1 MSEIPACLQALRDRA
16 RARRAELRNLWHR
29 LPTKGRQKA
38 AAKRLR
44 VNVATIRRDMA
55 VIKREGFIS

>member
-16 RARRAELRNLWHR
+16 RQRQAEIRELWHR

-38 AAKRLR
+38 AAKRLG

>member
-1 MSEIPACLQALRDRA
+1 MPIIPACLQALRDLA
-16 RARRAELRNLWHR
+16 RDRRAELRNLWHR

-38 AAKRLR
+38 AAKRLG

-55 VIKREGFIS
+55 VLKGEGFVP

>member
-16 RARRAELRNLWHR
+16 CERRAELRNLWHR

-38 AAKRLR
+38 AAKRLG